1 MNKNTVATIGHN
13 ENKDVLL
20 NKKCLRLSM
29 NRSYNKKTRVE
40 TYEISKM
47 FLSCFDCKVYVLGN
61 GIDALATCT

>member
-1 MNKNTVATIGHN
+1 
-13 ENKDVLL
+13 
-20 NKKCLRLSM
+20 M